1 MALSIG
7 VDVGGTKIAA
17 GVVDEEGA
25 VLERIQRASPANDR
39 ASILDTIV
47 DCALE
52 LKESRPEAVAVGIGA
67 AGFVSSD
74 RNTMASGTNLD
85 WTGVRIG
92 DVVAERVGLPV
103 VVENDANA
111 AGWAEARFGA
121 GAGKRNVLV
130 VTLGTG
136 VGGAIVID
144 GRLVRG
150 AAGFAAE
157 IGHINVEP
165 DGRPCGCG
173 QRGCLERYGS
183 GTALGVNGWE
193 LARFQP
199 SYAARIIELS
209 GGNPEHISG
218 KAVTAAAR
226 EGDPAALE
234 CYARLGPRAGAGG
247 PRRRPGPRGHCDDRR
262 HDRGRPHSAR
272 TGHGRL
278 PRAPDGARPAPRDP
292 RPHLLRRAGRRAR
305 GGRGPRPPGRLRGA
319 GAQTAGR
326 RPREWPGSGPGRPPG
341 RRGRRP
347 QNRQGPAAPAPGA
360 QRPAIWD
367 WRISARRT
375 CASER
380 A

>member
-1 MALSIG
+1 MSVRIG
-7 VDVGGTKIAA
+7 IDVGGTKIAA
-17 GVVDEEGA
+17 GA
-25 VLERIQRASPANDR
+25 VGDDGEVLAFLRKPTPASDP
-39 ASILDTIV
+39 S
-47 DCALE
+47 
-52 LKESRPEAVAVGIGA
+52 AVAGVIAECVRELARSYDVRGVGIGA
-67 AGFVSSD
+67 AGFVD
-74 RNTMASGTNLD
+74 GTRTTIVFAPNLAWRNEPLAL
-85 WTGVRIG
+85 R
-92 DVVAERVGLPV
+92 VADATGLPV

-157 IGHINVEP
+157 IGHINIEP

-173 QRGCLERYGS
+173 QRGCLERYAS

-234 CYARLGPRAGAGG
+234 CYARLGRALGQGLADLAAVLDPEVIVMTGGMTEAG
-247 PRRRPGPRGHCDDRR
+247 PILLEPVTAAFRAHLTAHARRPEIPVLIS
-262 HDRGRPHSAR
+262 SA
-272 TGHGRL
+272 GQDAGL
-278 PRAPDGARPAPRDP
+278 VGAAD
-292 RPHLLRRAGRRAR
+292 LAR
-305 GGRGPRPPGRLRGA
+305 QA
-319 GAQTAGR
+319 
-326 RPREWPGSGPGRPPG
+326 
-341 RRGRRP
+341 
-347 QNRQGPAAPAPGA
+347 
-360 QRPAIWD
+360 D
-367 WRISARRT
+367 
-375 CASER
+375 
-380 A
+380 